1 MFSHLELA
9 QSEEDDG
16 ILEVH
21 EIFNLELD
29 ASLIALSACNTAL
42 GSGYLQVLPHGD
54 DLVCITQAFL
64 YAGTPSVIASLWEIS
79 DYSTAL
85 FMNSFYKNLKQMY
98 FAKNP
103 YEEVSQFLKRK
114 RYVEVTCAEDIP
126 LQEAIYALIL
136 MRRHI
141 WLFSELQGLVSTTAI
156 DMYQMVESI
165 NRVVLLFDYAIYTVA
180 QQYQE
185 RFGQS

>member
-1 MFSHLELA
+1 MHRTVTDRLLDLCE
-9 QSEEDDG
+9 QRSEEITKRWYQD
-16 ILEVH
+16 VH
-21 EIFNLELD
+21 KNPRTPSYHSTSEARF
-29 ASLIALSACNTAL
+29 S
-42 GSGYLQVLPHGD
+42 LQV
-54 DLVCITQAFL
+54 A
-64 YAGTPSVIASLWEIS
+64 
-79 DYSTAL
+79 
-85 FMNSFYKNLKQMY
+85 SFYKNLKQMY

-103 YEEVSQFLKRK
+103 YEEVSQFLERK
-114 RYVEVTCAEDIP
+114 RYVEVICAEDVP

-156 DMYQMVESI
+156 DMYQMAESI
-165 NRVVLLFDYAIYTVA
+165 NRIVLLFDYAIYTVI